1 MSKKVGIFSGS
12 FNPIHNG
19 HIAIARYMVEKEK
32 FDEIWFIVSPQNPLK
47 PQIGLL
53 DDEIRAHMTKLA
65 IENEPTFRY
74 CDIEMHLPRPSY
86 TITTLLTLK
95 KQYTHTELCLLIG
108 SDNWKIFD
116 RWKSHDEI
124 IENYPI
130 YIYPRPGFPVET
142 TILPPTVHLTH
153 APMMEISSTEIR
165 DLIATGQSTE
175 KYLPLPVHDYIVKHN
190 LYQNPK

>member
-1 MSKKVGIFSGS
+1 MVHRIPKKSAEIT
-12 FNPIHNG
+12 NR
-19 HIAIARYMVEKEK
+19 IARWRDKSRHDKTCHREQTDV
-32 FDEIWFIVSPQNPLK
+32 PPL
-47 PQIGLL
+47 
-53 DDEIRAHMTKLA
+53 
-65 IENEPTFRY
+65 RY
-74 CDIEMHLPRPSY
+74 RDAFTPSVIY
-86 TITTLLTLK
+86 HHDPANSQK
-95 KQYTHTELCLLIG
+95 AYTHTELCLLIG

>member
-1 MSKKVGIFSGS
+1 
-12 FNPIHNG
+12 
-19 HIAIARYMVEKEK
+19 MVEKEK
-32 FDEIWFIVSPQNPLK
+32 FDEIWFIVSPKNPLK
-47 PQIGLL
+47 SQIGLL
-53 DDEIRAHMTKLA
+53 DDEIRADMTKLA
-65 IENEPTFRY
+65 IENKPTFRY

-86 TITTLLTLK
+86 TITTLQTLK

>member
-53 DDEIRAHMTKLA
+53 DDEIRADMTKLA

-95 KQYTHTELCLLIG
+95 KQYTHTELCLLNG
-108 SDNWKIFD
+108 RKFS
-116 RWKSHDEI
+116 
-124 IENYPI
+124 NYPI
-130 YIYPRPGFPVET
+130 R
-142 TILPPTVHLTH
+142 
-153 APMMEISSTEIR
+153 
-165 DLIATGQSTE
+165 
-175 KYLPLPVHDYIVKHN
+175 
-190 LYQNPK
+190 